1 MNKQFKLTTTALLC
15 SSLLSGCVLTETSE
29 RQYSVKGS
37 YLESDTTNSPS
48 TSSEVTQAPADPDLT
63 PQKAKPGA
71 VYKAVPTLKVAN
83 ESFTTGQALSAQF
96 SDEANLKLAADAM
109 PLNDFLHYVFGQI
122 LQVDY
127 ILGDNLQGITT
138 PVTLNVQNDI
148 SPKRLFDLTQ
158 ELLVERG
165 ISIQARD
172 GLFVI
177 MNLKKDGKSSAVL
190 GYGSTP
196 DSVPDGAIDVVQVVP
211 LKFTFSNST
220 LGVIRELT
228 SVRVSPDLRQG
239 VLILNGKRSEV
250 VRAIELLKILDAPA
264 NTSKH
269 IGLVKLR
276 YITTEDFIAT
286 VTELLQN
293 EGIIADAGVND
304 KRLSMVQIPQLGA
317 LAVFAS
323 EDSFVKRVR
332 YWAAQMDRP
341 SQGADFRYF
350 IYQPKYAR
358 ATDIGDSLSKLIGG
372 RSLSVQKSADKDSAK
387 VEVNSQKSNSV
398 SNDSLSLVVDERA
411 NTLIFRASSTEYQAL
426 LPLIAQLD
434 VMPKQV
440 ILEMTIAEVTMTDEF
455 KFGVEWA
462 FSNGNFSA
470 STKDAF
476 GLDKVGGGFI
486 KWMSGDDFI
495 NLQAF
500 ESNNNVNIMS
510 KPSLLVRDGVE
521 AKINVGTD
529 IPVVGQTTTDSNNG
543 VTRSVEYRKTGVK
556 VAVTPTINA
565 QGIVSMIISQENSN
579 QVDGGTSVEGNPS
592 IFDRSITT
600 EVVAESGQTVILGGL
615 ISENVTNNGSA
626 VPFLGSLP
634 VVGGLFGTKTDNKT
648 KTELVIMVT
657 PRIVE
662 SSSQWDDLKAR
673 FSQGLEHVK
682 I

>member
-1 MNKQFKLTTTALLC
+1 MNKQFKLTTSALLC
-15 SSLLSGCVLTETSE
+15 SSLLSGCVLTDASE
-29 RQYSVKGS
+29 RQYPVSGS
-37 YLESDTTNSPS
+37 FLESEATNSVPS
-48 TSSEVTQAPADPDLT
+48 KNEVTEKKASSDLE
-63 PQKAKPGA
+63 PKVAKPGA
-71 VYKAVPTLKVAN
+71 VYKTVPTLKVSNDRFEA
-83 ESFTTGQALSAQF
+83 GHALSTNF
-96 SDEANLKLAADAM
+96 SDEASLKLAADAM

-127 ILGDNLQGITT
+127 ILGDNLQGVTT

-148 SPKRLFDLTQ
+148 SPRRLFDLTQ
-158 ELLVERG
+158 ELLVQRG
-165 ISIQARD
+165 ISVQARD
-172 GLFVI
+172 SLYVI
-177 MNLKKDGKSSAVL
+177 MNLKQDGKSSAVL

-196 DSVPDGAIDVVQVVP
+196 ESVPDGAIDVVQVVP

-220 LGVIRELT
+220 MGVIRELT

-239 VLILNGKRSEV
+239 VLILSGKRSEV
-250 VRAIELLKILDAPA
+250 VRAIELLRILDAPS

-293 EGIIADAGVND
+293 EGIVADGGVND

-323 EDSFVKRVR
+323 EDSFIKRVR

-358 ATDIGDSLSKLIGG
+358 ATDIGDSLSKLIAG
-372 RSLSVQKSADKDSAK
+372 RSLSVQRSADKDSSK
-387 VEVNSQKSNSV
+387 VEVNSQKSNTV
-398 SNDSLSLVVDERA
+398 SNDNLSLVVDERA

-521 AKINVGTD
+521 ANINVGTD

-565 QGIVSMIISQENSN
+565 QGIVSMVISQENSN

-673 FSQGLEHVK
+673 FAQGLEHVK

>member
-29 RQYSVKGS
+29 RQYSVKSS

-96 SDEANLKLAADAM
+96 SDEPNLKLAADAM

-127 ILGDNLQGITT
+127 ILGDNLQGVTT

-220 LGVIRELT
+220 MRVIRDLT
-228 SVRVSPDLRQG
+228 AVQVSPDLRQG
-239 VLILNGKRSEV
+239 VLILSGKRIEV
-250 VRAIELLKILDAPA
+250 VRAIELLKILDSPSS
-264 NTSKH
+264 TSRH

-293 EGIIADAGVND
+293 EGIISVSGAND
-304 KRLSMVQIPQLGA
+304 TRLSMVEIPQLGA

-323 EDSFVKRVR
+323 EEAFVKRVR

-521 AKINVGTD
+521 ATINVGTD

-592 IFDRSITT
+592 IFDRSIAT

>member
-83 ESFTTGQALSAQF
+83 DGFTTGQALSAQF

-190 GYGSTP
+190 GYGSSP
-196 DSVPDGAIDVVQVVP
+196 DSVPDGALDVVQVVP

-220 LGVIRELT
+220 MRVIRDLT
-228 SVRVSPDLRQG
+228 AVQVSPDLRQG
-239 VLILNGKRSEV
+239 VLILSGKRIEV
-250 VRAIELLKILDAPA
+250 VRAIELLKILDSPSS
-264 NTSKH
+264 TSRH

-293 EGIIADAGVND
+293 EGIISVSGAND
-304 KRLSMVQIPQLGA
+304 TRLSMVEIPQLGA

-323 EDSFVKRVR
+323 EEAFVKRVR